1 MVITLKYANILN
13 DMKAKSQLEVA
24 AIADPDSR
32 YRAQVGTEKT
42 VEIQR
47 CISRAVNLLAHQ
59 CRRFLEGTYTENAS
73 DDLSAETQY
82 VYDFS
87 VSERR
92 MVGGVE
98 PLKEEMHA
106 FCVHYALAQFYSSVS
121 QQELS
126 NNHSKL
132 TQDAQVNIMAI
143 LYHKNPPSA

>member
-24 AIADPDSR
+24 NIADPDAR

-59 CRRFLEGTYTENAS
+59 CRRFLVNTYTESAT
-73 DDLSAETQY
+73 DDISVPEQY
-82 VYDFS
+82 VFEFS
-87 VSERR
+87 MSERR
-92 MVGGVE
+92 MVGATE
-98 PLKEEMHA
+98 PLQEEMHA
-106 FCVHYALAQFYSSVS
+106 FSVHYALAQFYSSVS

-126 NNHSKL
+126 NIHSKL
-132 TQDAQVNIMAI
+132 TQEAQVNIMAI
-143 LYHKNPPSA
+143 LYHKNPPTA